1 MTEPALVLTGI
12 IKRFPDPP
20 SCHGISSVLKELACA
35 AGLAFPETLPKRGR
49 SVIQSV
55 DLTLSSGE
63 IAILLGPPGCGK
75 TSLLKIA
82 AGLMRPTAGVVH
94 VEGGSSSLIYPKC
107 GLHTALTGRANIIL
121 RALMEGLPISEA
133 RARCAPIA
141 QFAEIDDL
149 FDRPVREYSEVILAR
164 LAFGAMAFLDARVLI
179 WDDVLERCDPTF
191 RQKCLALIPTLLRE
205 GKSILMATHDV
216 GKTEEISP
224 RAIWIEEG
232 RVRMDGPSR
241 DVLDRYLEARVKP
254 APIDPPGVFAGAS
267 RLAAVELLDEQGKP
281 ATCYLPGDPIT
292 VAVELELRRRV
303 EQPYFL
309 LSIAGAFGPIAA
321 ASMFHDGCRPASI
334 EGMYRIECTF
344 EKLFLAPRQHF
355 TVRFALYAEDGTTI
369 LHPKRVIAS
378 FVTGGS
384 AAACG
389 FFHESAEGRILGA
402 PPVLANYRWR
412 MPGGID
418 KAWTTAAIAFPSS
431 GVNAR
436 GLGSGI
442 DLPEARHS
450 TG

>member
-1 MTEPALVLTGI
+1 MTKPALILTGI
-12 IKRFPDPP
+12 SKRFPGPHSD
-20 SCHGISSVLKELACA
+20 HGISSALKELSRA
-35 AGLAFPETLPKRGR
+35 AGLAPETLPTEGR
-49 SVIQSV
+49 SVIHSV
-55 DLTLSSGE
+55 DLTLSPGE
-63 IAILLGPPGCGK
+63 IAILLGAPGCGK

-94 VEGGSSSLIYPKC
+94 VDGGSSSLIDPRC

-133 RARCAPIA
+133 RARCVAIA

-149 FDRPVREYSEVILAR
+149 FDRPVREYSEVTLAR
-164 LAFGAMAFLDARVLI
+164 LAFAAMAFLEARVLI
-179 WDDVLERCDPTF
+179 WDDVLERCDATF
-191 RQKCLALIPTLLRE
+191 RQKCLGLIPDLLRE

-232 RVRMDGPSR
+232 RVHMDGASR
-241 DVLDRYLEARVKP
+241 DVLGRYLEARVNP
-254 APIDPPGVFAGAS
+254 GPIDPPGVFAGAS

-292 VAVELELRRRV
+292 VAVELELKGRV
-303 EQPYFL
+303 ELPYFL
-309 LSIAGAFGPIAA
+309 FSIAGAFGPIAA

-334 EGMYRIECTF
+334 EGLYRIECTF
-344 EKLFLAPRQHF
+344 EKLFLAPRQCF
-355 TVRFALYAEDGTTI
+355 TVRFALYAADGTTI

-389 FFHESAEGRILGA
+389 FFHERAEGRILGA

-412 MPGGID
+412 MLGGID
-418 KAWTTAAIAFPSS
+418 KAWTTAATAFPSA
-431 GVNAR
+431 GVR
-436 GLGSGI
+436 
-442 DLPEARHS
+442 
-450 TG
+450 